1 MIARSGTTAYATA
14 LLLGVAACAIFS
26 TRSAAADP
34 ALDAQFRHMLL
45 EDFRSRGVATIDR
58 LDQDEVQKLCTDTR
72 DRPSGAT
79 AQTLLKRQEERI
91 RWPDD
96 GRFMGDWRAGEK
108 LAQEGRGMT
117 WADRPGGPT
126 GGSCYGC
133 HRISPSEISF
143 GTIGPSLLHLGRD
156 RGSTPQMQRYVY
168 GHIYNAKAYNLCSYM
183 PRFGTSGAL
192 TQQQIRDLVA
202 LLLDPGSSV
211 NTRNQPDRP
220 KPP

>member
-1 MIARSGTTAYATA
+1 MKHDRGKGVLMAALALAVGATCAPVA
-14 LLLGVAACAIFS
+14 L
-26 TRSAAADP
+26 RAADT
-34 ALDAQFRHMLL
+34 ALDAQFKQLL
-45 EDFRSRGVATIDR
+45 QRDFRARASAGMDR
-58 LDQDEVQKLCTDTR
+58 LEQDVVQRICTDSR
-72 DRPSGAT
+72 DRPPAAERET
-79 AQTLLKRQEERI
+79 PLKEQMALI
-91 RWPDD
+91 RWPSD
-96 GRFMGDWRAGEK
+96 GRFLGDWRAGEK
-108 LAQEGRGMT
+108 IAQEGRGMT
-117 WADRPGGPT
+117 WSDRPGGPA

-133 HRISPSEISF
+133 HQISPQEIAF

-156 RGSTPQMQRYVY
+156 RGTSAQMQRYVY

-202 LLLDPGSSV
+202 LLLDPESPV